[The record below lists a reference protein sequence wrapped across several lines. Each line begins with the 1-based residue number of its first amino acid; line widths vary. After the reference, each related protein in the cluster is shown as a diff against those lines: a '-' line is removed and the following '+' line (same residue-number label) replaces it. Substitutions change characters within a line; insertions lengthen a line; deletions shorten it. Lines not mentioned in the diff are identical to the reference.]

1 MILSVDLIANLKLEW
16 DGHGW
21 YFHALNFKEN
31 YNFFNLENLLRNNQP
46 HLGGILWG
54 LFWKLSIVDDEY
66 FGRIFYIVIYVIS
79 ISTVASVISEKKLDK
94 ILITSFLIFIT
105 YDRFLFGGYQE
116 ILMFSLIVMIINFIY
131 RLNLRELS
139 WSQLVFIYLMSSLI
153 LWTKNEGLFF
163 FVIIISYI
171 IYHQQTKKKIALLFW
186 SFFIIFLKIYLVSLN
201 SQTDMNI
208 FNSNLNIFNTFFFEK
223 MIFIF
228 FHILIAFFKYP
239 IWIIFLL
246 ILLFKKNLNHKAS
259 IVYFFSS
266 TIFLI
271 FFIYLLQDY
280 KIFKW
285 MVTGSLDR
293 FIFQSSGLI
302 VVFVAYYVN
311 LIFRKF

>member
-1 MILSVDLIANLKLEW
+1 
-16 DGHGW
+16 
-21 YFHALNFKEN
+21 
-31 YNFFNLENLLRNNQP
+31 
-46 HLGGILWG
+46 
-54 LFWKLSIVDDEY
+54 
-66 FGRIFYIVIYVIS
+66 
-79 ISTVASVISEKKLDK
+79 
-94 ILITSFLIFIT
+94 
-105 YDRFLFGGYQE
+105 
-116 ILMFSLIVMIINFIY
+116 
-131 RLNLRELS
+131 
-139 WSQLVFIYLMSSLI
+139 MSSLI